1 MAQELFYL
9 PSSPAECVTL
19 GIILFQTWDGK
30 TNSAA
35 NPWKLSP
42 LAQPMWLCPRK
53 CSCGRELYRIQGQDN
68 GFRTGCPLSPR
79 GIEWFFLNLF
89 DSKFKRSYFDS
100 LTFYFPQ
107 MKMLPGDQ
115 SPLKRCFLKTHFY
128 ISNQVKNGG
137 FSLTL
142 ESCLTVK
149 VSFKEDLALIFQ
161 GLLIHIHKTK
171 HGLWNRAPAIRVPS
185 FCYLLIASPW
195 EVP

>member
-1 MAQELFYL
+1 MEKQI
-9 PSSPAECVTL
+9 L
-19 GIILFQTWDGK
+19 GQIPGNCSHWHNPCD
-30 TNSAA
+30 SARVSA
-35 NPWKLSP
+35 PVGGNFIEFRAKITALGRAAHCPPEALS
-42 LAQPMWLCPRK
+42 
-53 CSCGRELYRIQGQDN
+53 G
-68 GFRTGCPLSPR
+68 
-79 GIEWFFLNLF
+79 FFLNLF

-171 HGLWNRAPAIRVPS
+171 HGLWKRAPAIRVPS